1 MSIVIGH
8 LELHTDARLDERGTR
23 ALVRDIGHQLA
34 QQWCAA
40 KGPSVQLDTLR
51 LDLAASELARPGV
64 AAQVASAALAC
75 IRKEGGGA

>member
-23 ALVRDIGHQLA
+23 ALVRDISHQLN
-34 QQWCAA
+34 QQWRAA
-40 KGPSVQLDTLR
+40 SGASLRLDTLR

-64 AAQVASAALAC
+64 AARVASTALAR
-75 IRKEGGGA
+75 IRNQGGGA